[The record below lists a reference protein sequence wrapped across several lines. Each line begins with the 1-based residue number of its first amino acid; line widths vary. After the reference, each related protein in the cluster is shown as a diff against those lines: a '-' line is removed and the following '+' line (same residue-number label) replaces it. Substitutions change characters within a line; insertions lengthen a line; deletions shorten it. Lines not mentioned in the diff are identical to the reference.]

1 MFVELVY
8 DKRNFDG
15 LPGAKDIIL
24 GELTKRVHRVFPDA
38 DVRVKPMMTL
48 PAINT
53 DASKHEKERIS
64 TVGQE
69 MFEGVDGWFQ
79 IKRLEP
85 SYCLISINSDLSR
98 LSYDTEPNLI

>member
-24 GELTKRVHRVFPDA
+24 GELTKRVHRIFPDA

-48 PAINT
+48 PVINT
-53 DASKHEKERIS
+53 DVRKHEKEQIS
-64 TVGQE
+64 RTVQE
-69 MFEGVDGWFQ
+69 MFE
-79 IKRLEP
+79 E
-85 SYCLISINSDLSR
+85 SDMWLVS
-98 LSYDTEPNLI
+98 D